1 MSSKF
6 SLKSDLL
13 AMNVSWCPHELELYT
28 NRSSITM
35 STIFTII
42 LIITFLMGVIV
53 QKAIFKLLNRLP
65 QRAINQIIYPYMVQK
80 SDRHI
85 FKILYLNSSVFPL
98 PFSFS
103 GYVVFFHGTIFIVL
117 HFDTMYLSCEN
128 LCRRILL
135 LCNGFLQV
143 CLCLFF

>member
-1 MSSKF
+1 LWHLQVLCRKEMSSKF

-65 QRAINQIIYPYMVQK
+65 QRAINQIIYPYMVKK

-85 FKILYLNSSVFPL
+85 LKILY
-98 PFSFS
+98 
-103 GYVVFFHGTIFIVL
+103 IFKLICISL
-117 HFDTMYLSCEN
+117 TFLIIRLCCLLSWDHIYC
-128 LCRRILL
+128 IT
-135 LCNGFLQV
+135 F
-143 CLCLFF
+143 